1 MAFEFVVVVHKLLLH
16 ASVLG
21 VNDLGSHSSHVSPV
35 SITWYFQHVLEV
47 QMLARWNVQP
57 LLVKQLVVSPYVHT
71 YKCDILILQ
80 ELP

>member
-1 MAFEFVVVVHKLLLH
+1 
-16 ASVLG
+16 
-21 VNDLGSHSSHVSPV
+21 
-35 SITWYFQHVLEV
+35 
-47 QMLARWNVQP
+47 MLSRWNIQP